1 MGGRVV
7 TLALC
12 PFGACFTEAAQ
23 DHLLHL
29 VTSLLGVVLPDVL
42 ASSNSQFVTALLTM
56 ATNAAVTRNPEE
68 NMSRNGF
75 SGCVWF
81 IV

>member
-12 PFGACFTEAAQ
+12 PFGACFTESAQ

-29 VTSLLGVVLPDVL
+29 VTSLLGVILPDVHESWL
-42 ASSNSQFVTALLTM
+42 LVTLTVCHCFASDGHKCLCH
-56 ATNAAVTRNPEE
+56 PEPQGKYE
-68 NMSRNGF
+68 
-75 SGCVWF
+75 
-81 IV
+81 